1 MATEED
7 GTGEV
12 GSLAY
17 HFPIT
22 EKLGIICASFT
33 TMRSTKKRV
42 NSAGSHSPLH
52 VCVFNSCQMFLFNH
66 FFVYF
71 LCLFFSLELFLSG
84 FVLAYFTFR
93 ALVWPDE
100 VTGVRAGVSEQVIH
114 SATVCI
120 RYSCD
125 RLPLVV
131 FLLAGIP
138 VTVVLVVVIAV
149 PGILVAVILVA
160 GIMRTSRR
168 ADTGEW
174 HGASRPDKHPLHG
187 LAARGASVT
196 TAVARWTLV
205 LAAVGVVAVAIAAGV
220 QRSSF
225 KGQNTW

>member
-1 MATEED
+1 
-7 GTGEV
+7 
-12 GSLAY
+12 
-17 HFPIT
+17 
-22 EKLGIICASFT
+22 
-33 TMRSTKKRV
+33 
-42 NSAGSHSPLH
+42 
-52 VCVFNSCQMFLFNH
+52 MFIPQ
-66 FFVYF
+66 
-71 LCLFFSLELFLSG
+71 LS
-84 FVLAYFTFR
+84 V
-93 ALVWPDE
+93 
-100 VTGVRAGVSEQVIH
+100 
-114 SATVCI
+114 SATAA
-120 RYSCD
+120 D

-138 VTVVLVVVIAV
+138 VAVVLVVVIAV

-205 LAAVGVVAVAIAAGV
+205 LAAVGVVAVAIAAAAGV